1 MMFFLIAFVTSVAL
15 LTGPYSLNYYVVVP
29 VAALCIT
36 LLWLVVIKKTRR
48 IPMLLL
54 GFIKNTLPGIGSQ
67 VALLL
72 TAGFFGTAMSLTP
85 IEGWIGSLLAFF
97 CDRGVLV
104 IIAALVVLIVGGAV
118 IGIHPFITIVVV
130 GKSLE
135 TLESVLPITVV
146 ALTLLSASSIGFL
159 ISPLSATAL
168 VTSAMAHLF
177 VCGGAAQQPR
187 LWDNCLFSDGGD
199 RVYRRSMGGMR
210 RQNFLI
216 CKSKIYV

>member
-1 MMFFLIAFVTSVAL
+1 VSVAL
-15 LTGPYSLNYYVVVP
+15 LTGPYGFNYYVVVP
-29 VAALCIT
+29 LAALCIT

-168 VTSAMAHLF
+168 VTSAMAHLSSF
-177 VCGGAAQQPR
+177 VVGPR
-187 LWDNCLFSDGGD
+187 NNL
-199 RVYRRSMGGMR
+199 VYGIIAS
-210 RQNFLI
+210 FLMVAI
-216 CKSKIYV
+216 VYAVSQWMA